1 MIPAQMVTWTEAAAD
16 AESITDIKAKIWRF
30 AIRNA
35 AVVLG
40 LLLGIIGAFLLAWQ
54 CGTPL
59 PF

>member
-1 MIPAQMVTWTEAAAD
+1 MVTWTEAAAD